1 MPRRRI
7 TQDQV
12 KDVLPV
18 ERPNE
23 AAMDLDRLQAR
34 IYAALVGGSDFI
46 RTLAGEADVCRL
58 AYSRSRVAVR
68 IWKEQKAKE
77 VRL

>member
-18 ERPNE
+18 ERKNE
-23 AAMDLDRLQAR
+23 AVDLDRLQAR